1 MPELDYKSILW
12 GVTVLMIVY
21 GYGMYIRDI
30 LKWKTKPHL
39 YSWVVFI
46 IMASISFLIQY
57 SDGAWPWSWALGASI
72 VTTLTIAILAFFYG
86 TKDITK
92 SDTLSFSLALVSIIL
107 YTQVSNPIYALIL
120 VICITSLAFYP
131 TFRKSYHKPN
141 EETLVSYVFAWS
153 RMLLSVFALYHFSI
167 LTIVYPLFISLVNVS
182 LVVLILVRRK
192 QLTK

>member
-1 MPELDYKSILW
+1 
-12 GVTVLMIVY
+12 MIVY